1 MENEF
6 NDELENIRNEAE
18 ARADWELEM
27 EFSMRKA
34 FHMIEMMGWP
44 GWNSLTQI
52 SHSSKVTILNNMLK
66 WHEEREEYERCSFI
80 QEGLRLLQLTEGC

>member
-18 ARADWELEM
+18 YRQQVELEL

-34 FHMIEMMGWP
+34 YSVIEEMGWSD
-44 GWNSLTQI
+44 WNRRVHMPTER
-52 SHSSKVTILNNMLK
+52 KRTIVQNMLK

-80 QEGLRLLQLTEGC
+80 QEGLRLLQLTGEC